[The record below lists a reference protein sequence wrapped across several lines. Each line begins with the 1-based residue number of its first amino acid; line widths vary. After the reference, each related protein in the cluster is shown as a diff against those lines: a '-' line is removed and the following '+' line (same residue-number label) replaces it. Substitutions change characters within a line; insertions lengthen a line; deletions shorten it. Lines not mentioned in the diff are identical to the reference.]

1 MNQIFDR
8 FGNLIRSFLQDEKID
23 YSGRKPAY
31 GTDSDFH
38 DAWEELEE
46 FMKIGMGPSS
56 SFNSATTDTGKK
68 NRSVPDELRKD
79 YETLQVE
86 FGAPFSEVKSAYKKL
101 MLTYHP
107 DHHSHDQK
115 IATEMTQRI
124 NLAFTR
130 IKRWEETGGS
140 GDKSD

>member
-1 MNQIFDR
+1 MSQIFDR
-8 FGNLIRSFLQDEKID
+8 LGNLIRSFLQDEEID
-23 YSGRKPAY
+23 YPGHKHAH

-46 FMKIGMGPSS
+46 FMKNGKEPSS
-56 SFNSATTDTGKK
+56 PSNSATTATGNR

-79 YETLQVE
+79 YETLQVG
-86 FGAPFSEVKSAYKKL
+86 FGAPFTEVKRAYKKL

-124 NLAFTR
+124 NFAFTR
-130 IKRWEETGGS
+130 IKRWEETGS
-140 GDKSD
+140 V